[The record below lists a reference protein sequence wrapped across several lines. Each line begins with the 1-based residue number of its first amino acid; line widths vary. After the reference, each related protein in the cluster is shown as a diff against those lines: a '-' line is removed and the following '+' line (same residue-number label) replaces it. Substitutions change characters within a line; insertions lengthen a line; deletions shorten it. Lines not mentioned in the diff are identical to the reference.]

1 MAAPALTEADL
12 DFVVGEAAPD
22 ASDRERL
29 KGLVLRD
36 SSFRK
41 AMLSDDRVF
50 ARLMDEEEVFVKVS
64 PGLYFEVLLRR
75 AVSDLDSSTYTV
87 ERAGRDTVAVFDTG
101 EVVDFLGRPGIVEY
115 LAGMLAS
122 FTRIQGFV
130 TSVRVRRGVRRRVRF
145 NDMDIDSLVRLCATV
160 DEPHRFGYY
169 RRIADVCL
177 FISGIFRDYA
187 IPTAGRAGRRMEDYE
202 AEGRRFYALAG
213 AHPAA
218 GTMRLSEVF
227 GLLQEHFAAARKPLS
242 FISSRYLHARRRML
256 FGEGVEQGA
265 VR

>member
-1 MAAPALTEADL
+1 M
-12 DFVVGEAAPD
+12 
-22 ASDRERL
+22 
-29 KGLVLRD
+29 
-36 SSFRK
+36 
-41 AMLSDDRVF
+41 
-50 ARLMDEEEVFVKVS
+50 
-64 PGLYFEVLLRR
+64 
-75 AVSDLDSSTYTV
+75 
-87 ERAGRDTVAVFDTG
+87 
-101 EVVDFLGRPGIVEY
+101 
-115 LAGMLAS
+115 
-122 FTRIQGFV
+122 

-177 FISGIFRDYA
+177 FISGVFRDYA
-187 IPTAGRAGRRMEDYE
+187 TPTAGRAGRRHRRSMEDYE